1 MPWEIRED
9 TWQFVGTI
17 VTPLTTS
24 SNTVYNNWW
33 PATTSTNGWYR
44 LTYNG
49 TALTNATTITVNGEF
64 EPFAQD
70 RRVERRAEHFAQAQA
85 DREARAAA
93 RIVAEARAVEL
104 LVSLLPAEEVARYRE
119 HGRFELVG
127 SHGTRYRINTGVS
140 GNIE

>member
-1 MPWEIRED
+1 MPWEED
-9 TWQFVGTI
+9 DGWRFVGTF
-17 VTPLTTS
+17 VTPPTYTTTS

-33 PATTSTNGWYR
+33 PATTSTGGWYR

-49 TALTNATTITVNGEF
+49 TALTNGTITVNGEF

-93 RIVAEARAVEL
+93 RIVAEARAVDL
-104 LVSLLPAEEVARYRE
+104 LVS
-119 HGRFELVG
+119 
-127 SHGTRYRINTGVS
+127 
-140 GNIE
+140 